1 MTLTPEQRRE
11 RGERA
16 KRLLED
22 PLLIEAFQAVEMK
35 AINDWL
41 AATDVE
47 TREDCWR
54 GARVVKGVR
63 DHLASYLSDAT
74 LAEAQIE
81 REKARRGK
89 FNRL

>member
-22 PLLIEAFQAVEMK
+22 PLLVEAFQAVEMQC
-35 AINDWL
+35 INDWL
-41 AATDVE
+41 AADTVE
-47 TREDCWR
+47 SRDLCWHR
-54 GARVVKGVR
+54 ASACKGV
-63 DHLASYLSDAT
+63 HQILTSVMSDGT
-74 LAEAQIE
+74 LAADEIE

-89 FNRL
+89 FSRL